1 MGTIH
6 FSVSLAQPVKM
17 YKQLLLIF
25 ALAMAAAY
33 ASELGYKGYNEL
45 GYKGHNNYGYNSG
58 YSNGYNLGGSYSNYG
73 YNNYGYQQHSVHKRS
88 PLIIRKIGA
97 VKLLTISHLNY
108 FMDHHFST
116 KEQKLE
122 NLHVMKKTKKKLYL
136 LSVQLCLVRCEKN
149 PEPRFSRERIK
160 KKKKKVR
167 APPFPSKKKS
177 TSLAFFLS
185 ERKNK

>member
-1 MGTIH
+1 LESNI
-6 FSVSLAQPVKM
+6 SKEVLPLNQP
-17 YKQLLLIF
+17 F
-25 ALAMAAAY
+25 
-33 ASELGYKGYNEL
+33 
-45 GYKGHNNYGYNSG
+45 
-58 YSNGYNLGGSYSNYG
+58 
-73 YNNYGYQQHSVHKRS
+73 S
-88 PLIIRKIGA
+88 PLSSPLK
-97 VKLLTISHLNY
+97 KKKKKKPISHLNY

-167 APPFPSKKKS
+167 APPFPSKKKVQVWLFS
-177 TSLAFFLS
+177 
-185 ERKNK
+185 